1 MASAQTEPQHTEE
14 TGRRHW
20 RNSADGLEGGL
31 TPMDP
36 AVMWSDVLYLGSLH
50 LDLRCARFL
59 LTPGLRAV
67 SEHSYFLSVEGVNA
81 ELC

>member
-1 MASAQTEPQHTEE
+1 
-14 TGRRHW
+14 
-20 RNSADGLEGGL
+20 
-31 TPMDP
+31 MDP